1 MSSLPTQNSM
11 QLLSNDHHNS
21 DGRCWQVVIIAGTV
35 QTIVHTLFYS
45 MIPLK
50 IHGVAHIMLR
60 HTRRESN
67 EHCPDIERF
76 KLALVT

>member
-1 MSSLPTQNSM
+1 MYKLQ
-11 QLLSNDHHNS
+11 
-21 DGRCWQVVIIAGTV
+21 GVIIAGII

-50 IHGVAHIMLR
+50 IHGVADIMLR

-67 EHCPDIERF
+67 EQCPDIQSFE
-76 KLALVT
+76 LALVTEPGIGLGKRYTFLFNVL